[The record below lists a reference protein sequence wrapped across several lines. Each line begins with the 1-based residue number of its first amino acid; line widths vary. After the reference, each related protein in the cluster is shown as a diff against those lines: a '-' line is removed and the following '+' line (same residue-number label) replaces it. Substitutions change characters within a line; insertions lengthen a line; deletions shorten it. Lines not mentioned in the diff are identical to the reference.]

1 MLNKVDTREADEI
14 RKAIFNR
21 EEQDFY
27 HLGNHPRF
35 WVEKER
41 LLRLENAARKYL
53 ETLDQLRLKQLR

>member
-1 MLNKVDTREADEI
+1 MVNKVDTREADEI

-27 HLGNHPRF
+27 HLGSHTGF

-53 ETLDQLRLKQLR
+53 ETLDQIRLRKLR